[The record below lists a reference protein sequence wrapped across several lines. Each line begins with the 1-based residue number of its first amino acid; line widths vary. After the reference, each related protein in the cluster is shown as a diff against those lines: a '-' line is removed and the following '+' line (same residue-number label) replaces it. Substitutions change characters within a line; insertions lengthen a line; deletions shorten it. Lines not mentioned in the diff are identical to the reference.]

1 MPKYFD
7 YVQRHPRTL
16 VGEQVP
22 SMTGDGM
29 EVLRDSADAK
39 DWQDAVKE
47 QLALEVRDRA
57 QRRLEDDRGTLDM
70 IHGSIELFQNN
81 PDLVPGTRQFD
92 AQLAADFVRVAK
104 PYEVR
109 TDGKLQGY
117 SIPGGGLRVIR
128 VARVV
133 TARREAA
140 ATVVARTGRVVVDR
154 VQTYD
159 GTGDPVTGPGRDA
172 STTAAPIGLVSTPA
186 LPGTASRWFFAGTS
200 LSPGTRSQVALFNPS
215 SEDARV
221 DVVPTYQDPTR
232 NAELEPV

>member
-1 MPKYFD
+1 MPKYFE

-81 PDLVPGTRQFD
+81 SDLVPGTREFD
-92 AQLAADFVRVAK
+92 RELADEFAQLVK

-109 TDGKLQGY
+109 VDGKMHGY
-117 SIPGGGLRVIR
+117 SVPVQPLVEQIR
-128 VARVV
+128 RQLVAR
-133 TARREAA
+133 RAA
-140 ATVVARTGRVVVDR
+140 ASA
-154 VQTYD
+154 
-159 GTGDPVTGPGRDA
+159 
-172 STTAAPIGLVSTPA
+172 AAPAPAAQAAQAAASRTQGAPPALAAPPPAQGPQGGIPSKAGAASEEEDFSVLFGTIGLPA
-186 LPGTASRWFFAGTS
+186 LRI
-200 LSPGTRSQVALFNPS
+200 
-215 SEDARV
+215 
-221 DVVPTYQDPTR
+221 
-232 NAELEPV
+232 

>member
-1 MPKYFD
+1 MREELPKYFE

-57 QRRLEDDRGTLDM
+57 QRRLEDDRGALDM
-70 IHGSIELFQNN
+70 IHWSIELFQNN

-92 AQLAADFVRVAK
+92 RQLAADFVRVAK

-117 SIPGGGLRVIR
+117 SIPVQGLVDQLRR
-128 VARVV
+128 QV
-133 TARREAA
+133 TAARTESAKSAQAQAA
-140 ATVVARTGRVVVDR
+140 AKAA
-154 VQTYD
+154 
-159 GTGDPVTGPGRDA
+159 GTGQAGPGRPRTA
-172 STTAAPIGLVSTPA
+172 NPAPRPATTDETPQA
-186 LPGTASRWFFAGTS
+186 GIPGKAGS
-200 LSPGTRSQVALFNPS
+200 S
-215 SEDARV
+215 SE
-221 DVVPTYQDPTR
+221 
-232 NAELEPV
+232 AENFDTLFGTLGMPHAPRF